1 MNLLYLIVILTMW
14 LPTALF
20 YCWIPAFAWLALR
33 AWKNKQRAAV
43 LLAIGMAPVLIY
55 AVDYLPA
62 YVRHQRMAAVIK
74 DAQKLPR
81 LANPPR
87 TLVVHGNGGGN
98 GDRWEEFLVEMGA
111 FDEVYLTHV
120 NKPIRLTNERS
131 PKCGDTP
138 RRFSDPDIY
147 TIRAGLL
154 TCAART
160 SVDRIPDDGLHL
172 YIGPSPRTPP
182 GPVGPEPL
190 PISRE
195 LRLITGDRQ
204 RIIGYWG
211 IPKVDYPAFP
221 PILTL
226 GGFYPD
232 LQPLQANVVRDYG
245 VLAFVMERLELRP
258 EDLKPKNLPS
268 PEEIRAEFIRL
279 RDSSDPQQQRLAGK
293 IAASAGASALTRED
307 IEPVLASDAIRRDLA
322 SEIGSDGFCRLV
334 DRLCDFPESLI
345 ALCKQKTS
353 YPKAH
358 CDRMPQQCDWCK
370 TATLCEP
377 HYTGKIAGCGPEEVA
392 ARNATMAKFRLLP

>member
-1 MNLLYLIVILTMW
+1 
-14 LPTALF
+14 
-20 YCWIPAFAWLALR
+20 
-33 AWKNKQRAAV
+33 
-43 LLAIGMAPVLIY
+43 
-55 AVDYLPA
+55 
-62 YVRHQRMAAVIK
+62 
-74 DAQKLPR
+74 
-81 LANPPR
+81 
-87 TLVVHGNGGGN
+87 
-98 GDRWEEFLVEMGA
+98 
-111 FDEVYLTHV
+111 
-120 NKPIRLTNERS
+120 
-131 PKCGDTP
+131 
-138 RRFSDPDIY
+138 
-147 TIRAGLL
+147 
-154 TCAART
+154 
-160 SVDRIPDDGLHL
+160 VDRIPDDGLHL

-353 YPKAH
+353 YPRAH

-377 HYTGKIAGCGPEEVA
+377 QYTGKIAGCGPEEVA